1 LKQHKK
7 LYHHLYNNPWRYSS
21 DEPWPA
27 EQPPLAVFPDCTRR
41 CILIISILSAE
52 LKIGDGANKKIDIED
67 SLLDKMWKVLVESFE
82 GICSANL
89 HFP

>member
-1 LKQHKK
+1 VGESTPNILTIETAQKT
-7 LYHHLYNNPWRYSS
+7 LSS
-21 DEPWPA
+21 S
-27 EQPPLAVFPDCTRR
+27 LCCV
-41 CILIISILSAE
+41 SILSAE

-67 SLLDKMWKVLVESFE
+67 SLLDKMWKVLGESFE